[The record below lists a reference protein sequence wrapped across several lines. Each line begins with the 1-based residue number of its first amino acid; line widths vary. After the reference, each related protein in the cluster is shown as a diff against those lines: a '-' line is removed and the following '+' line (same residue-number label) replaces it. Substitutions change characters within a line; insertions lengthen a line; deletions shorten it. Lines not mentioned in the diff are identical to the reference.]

1 MERMLDAPEQDPV
14 DPGDPASPPHGE
26 AEQPLPGPRWPR
38 ALRASATRRALL
50 LTALGGLLIAGLVT
64 AIPAV
69 GRAPERLGGL
79 FRLPVRGAGRLHRQQ
94 SGAQHWRQDQR
105 FVQPRRQW

>member
-1 MERMLDAPEQDPV
+1 MLDAPEQDPV

-69 GRAPERLGGL
+69 GRAGA
-79 FRLPVRGAGRLHRQQ
+79 AGRLHRQQ